1 MNTKMM
7 FLLTL
12 LVSMICG
19 SSAQIVSGKAT
30 YMAKSKVN
38 IDLSQRQIPEE
49 RKARMLK
56 HMNDMSTNEFEL
68 KFSVNTSTYSEV
80 EEVEEE
86 MSGAHQGRMA
96 MMKAMFNQS
105 SGEYYKDSE
114 SKMFTNK
121 RDVYGK
127 PFLIVDSLNV
137 FDWELTDEMKMI
149 GNYSCIKAKST
160 IKQIVMPEVPF
171 GRSNNEKKKPKRED
185 YIKEVEVIAWFTLD
199 IPVNQGP
206 DKFWGLPGLILEVK
220 TGQLTILC
228 SKVELNTKDKIAI
241 KPPKGGKE
249 VSQSE
254 FDVIMTEKTK
264 EVQEMM
270 KSRRRGGFNGGRP
283 H

>member
-171 GRSNNEKKKPKRED
+171 GRSNNEKKNQ
-185 YIKEVEVIAWFTLD
+185 KEKI
-199 IPVNQGP
+199 
-206 DKFWGLPGLILEVK
+206 ILRK
-220 TGQLTILC
+220 L
-228 SKVELNTKDKIAI
+228 
-241 KPPKGGKE
+241 
-249 VSQSE
+249 
-254 FDVIMTEKTK
+254 
-264 EVQEMM
+264 
-270 KSRRRGGFNGGRP
+270 KS
-283 H
+283 